1 MTAARL
7 KASILQ
13 LAVTGKLVPQDPAD
27 EPAGE
32 LLKRILAAK
41 ASKGGPRSRAAKP
54 AARSGDSGLSGLSG
68 ISGDSGFS
76 GTSGLSTDAP
86 FKIPANWVWCKLGD
100 VGIWKAGAT
109 PNKSIRKFF
118 VNGTIPWLLTGDLND
133 GLITKIP
140 HAITECALAETSV
153 KLNPEG
159 SVLIAMYGATIGKV
173 GILRF
178 AATTNQACCACEPFE
193 GVFNWFL
200 FYFLMSQRNMF
211 ISRGEGGAQSNI
223 SKEKIVATPFPLPPL
238 AEQKRIVAKI
248 EELMPLVEEYGKLE
262 EKRLQLDADLPGAL
276 EKAILQD
283 AIQGKLV
290 PHDPAEGTATELLR
304 EIQTAKNAKGAKGKS
319 HAKSAK
325 SAKASS
331 VVSVDVVPPD
341 DQPFEIPSSWAW
353 CKLGDV
359 SEVIRGSG
367 IKRSETTSSGI
378 PCIRYG
384 EIYTTYGFSF
394 REAKSFTSKNVA
406 DKCAIARRGDVLC
419 TLTGE
424 CKEEIAKTTTYLGE
438 VDLAVGGDLAK
449 ISKHPYEPLLLV
461 YFMFSPFMLAQKA
474 DKSNGDIIVHIGKEA
489 IENLLIPLPPLA
501 EQKRIV
507 AKVEQ
512 LLAAVRKLK
521 TEADR

>member
-41 ASKGGPRSRAAKP
+41 ASKGGPRSRAAKS
-54 AARSGDSGLSGLSG
+54 AARPE
-68 ISGDSGFS
+68 DSGFS
-76 GTSGLSTDAP
+76 GDAP
-86 FKIPANWVWCKLGD
+86 FEIPANWVWCRLGD
-100 VGIWKAGAT
+100 IAGKITDGEHST
-109 PNKSIRKFF
+109 PRRVKHYCGYYLLSARNILDGSIQLSDVDYVDETEFSRISQRC
-118 VNGTIPWLLTGDLND
+118 NPREGDL
-133 GLITKIP
+133 LISCSGSIGRVCIAPKGHFVMVRSAAMIRDPVNSISYLMYVMQSTLVQSQIEDLKKQTAQANLFLG
-140 HAITECALAETSV
+140 AIAS
-153 KLNPEG
+153 
-159 SVLIAMYGATIGKV
+159 LI
-173 GILRF
+173 L
-178 AATTNQACCACEPFE
+178 
-193 GVFNWFL
+193 
-200 FYFLMSQRNMF
+200 
-211 ISRGEGGAQSNI
+211 
-223 SKEKIVATPFPLPPL
+223 PLPPL

-304 EIQTAKNAKGAKGKS
+304 EIQAAKNAKGAKGKS